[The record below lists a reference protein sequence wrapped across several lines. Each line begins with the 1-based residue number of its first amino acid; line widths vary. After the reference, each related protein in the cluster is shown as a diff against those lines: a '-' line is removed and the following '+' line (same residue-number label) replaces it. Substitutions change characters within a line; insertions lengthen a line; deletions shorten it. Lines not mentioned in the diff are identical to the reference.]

1 MHLAWVPFI
10 GSPELRSP
18 VNPQKVKALFV
29 GFISGF
35 QILAYKSQKQCSK
48 KRTLSPRSG
57 GKRSVSA
64 PSARLSAKRA

>member
-35 QILAYKSQKQCSK
+35 QILAYKSQKQRSK
-48 KRTLSPRSG
+48 KCTLLL
-57 GKRSVSA
+57 A
-64 PSARLSAKRA
+64 